1 MKKCSTAWS
10 NFISKGCFL
19 KWLYCFILSQAICES
34 LVPLHQQL
42 VKTDF
47 FFNNLVNIYTILS
60 SSLFI
65 QVGSGRSLQSSGIVC
80 VCVCVCFIKA
90 YQLDLFPSRLLNLN
104 LDFPCGSDVK
114 VSAYNACRR
123 PRFIPWVRK
132 IAWRRKWQPTP
143 VHLPGESHGWRSLVG
158 YSPWGRKESDTTEQL
173 HQEDFYF
180 SH

>member
-1 MKKCSTAWS
+1 M
-10 NFISKGCFL
+10 
-19 KWLYCFILSQAICES
+19 
-34 LVPLHQQL
+34 
-42 VKTDF
+42 
-47 FFNNLVNIYTILS
+47 
-60 SSLFI
+60 
-65 QVGSGRSLQSSGIVC
+65 GSGRSLQSSGIVC

-158 YSPWGRKESDTTEQL
+158 YSSWGRKESDRTEGLHFHFHFQL
-173 HQEDFYF
+173 KGGVADNIRTCTPLISSRVSFLMSSSGAFCLALGGLCYGEY
-180 SH
+180 